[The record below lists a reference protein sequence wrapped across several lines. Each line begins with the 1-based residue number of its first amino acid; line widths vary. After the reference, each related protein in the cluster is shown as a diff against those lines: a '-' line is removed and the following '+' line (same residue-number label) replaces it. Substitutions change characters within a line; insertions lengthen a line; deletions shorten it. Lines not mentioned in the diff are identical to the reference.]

1 MTLSLPTPAVL
12 SRYVDDN
19 AEPALAA
26 TALSWDA
33 LVAKTERLW
42 ELPEGLSLV
51 APPPAHFGIKV
62 ERIGI
67 DLYRVALLWDRT
79 RLTWPALRR
88 VQLLGSSLPALLQA
102 LGNDAGKLLDQQV
115 QGRRALSAVA

>member
-1 MTLSLPTPAVL
+1 MALSLPTPAVL
-12 SRYVDDN
+12 SHYVDDN

-33 LVAKTERLW
+33 AATSERLW
-42 ELPEGLSLV
+42 ELPEGLSMV
-51 APPPAHFGIKV
+51 APPPAQFGVKI
-62 ERIGI
+62 ERIDA
-67 DLYRVALLWDRT
+67 DLYRVAMLWDRT

-102 LGNDAGKLLDQQV
+102 LGNDPARLLDQPV
-115 QGRRALSAVA
+115 QGRRTLSSVA